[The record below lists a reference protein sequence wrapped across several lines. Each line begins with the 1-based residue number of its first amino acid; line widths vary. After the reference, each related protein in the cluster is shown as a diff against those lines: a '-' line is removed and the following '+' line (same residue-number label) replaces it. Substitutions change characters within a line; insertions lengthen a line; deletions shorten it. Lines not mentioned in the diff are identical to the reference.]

1 MEDEEKTG
9 VGRNNRGETLSSEE
23 EAKYRLT
30 LAEGYLKR
38 AEEAAKHQDHLAV
51 ISNSQQAVEKS
62 AKAIISCF
70 RIPSW
75 SHDPSDELSEV
86 MEDNR
91 DKIEE
96 KIGANIFQDI
106 NTLAM
111 YSRNLAPE
119 HGRMSYGD
127 PNLRIPPWDLAD
139 PQRASEALS
148 YAQHSVSIAEEF
160 IERWY

>member
-1 MEDEEKTG
+1 M
-9 VGRNNRGETLSSEE
+9 NSEE
-23 EAKYRLT
+23 EAKYRIS

-38 AEEAAKHQDHLAV
+38 AEAAAKRKDHLAV
-51 ISNSQQAVEKS
+51 ISNSQQAVENS

-75 SHDPSDELSEV
+75 SHDPSNELSEV

-96 KIGANIFQDI
+96 KIGTSIFQDV
-106 NTLAM
+106 NTLAL

-127 PNLRIPPWDLAD
+127 PNLRIPPWELAD
-139 PQRASEALS
+139 PKRASETLN
-148 YAQHSVSIAEEF
+148 YAQNSVRIAKKF
-160 IERWY
+160 IEKWF